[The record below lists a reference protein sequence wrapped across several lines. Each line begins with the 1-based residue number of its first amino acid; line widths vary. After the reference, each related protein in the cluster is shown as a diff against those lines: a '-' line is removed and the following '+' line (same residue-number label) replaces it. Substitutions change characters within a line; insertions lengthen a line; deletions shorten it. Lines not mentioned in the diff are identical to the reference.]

1 MLPSP
6 SLDPRM
12 PPLDHCVL
20 REVLERQA
28 RERPD
33 QVFLALADGTAW
45 TYRETRER
53 VLRTANALRR
63 LGVAQ
68 DDRVLMWLPNGADA
82 LRVWFAL
89 NYLGA
94 VYVPINLAYRGR
106 LLEHVIRNAGARL
119 MIAHV
124 DLHNRLADV
133 AFAELRQVVVLGGA
147 AALDIPEL
155 QNLGADALDSDD
167 TSLPVLERAIAPWDT
182 QAIIY
187 TSGTTG
193 PSKGVLSSYMHWHA
207 MTSSFLDLGDQDR
220 FLVTLPLFHVGGIM
234 PVCHMLTLGGSI
246 ALMPQFDTAT
256 FWNTLRRTR
265 SSTVIL
271 LGAMVGFL
279 LRQPERADDREHTLR
294 CATIVPFNELAP
306 AFRERFGGDIYT
318 HFNMTEVSMPL
329 RSQRNPTALGA
340 AGRPRPGIE
349 ARIVDAN
356 DCEVPAGAVGE
367 LVVRSECPWAM
378 NSGYNNAPEATA
390 QAWRNGWFHTGD
402 AFRRDE
408 DGEFYFVDRLKDS
421 IRRRGENISSFEIES
436 EVASHP
442 KVKEA
447 AALAVPCE
455 GGEDE
460 VLVAVALCAGESLDP
475 AELIHFL
482 IPRMAHFMV
491 PRYVRFINEL
501 PKTPTQKIQKH
512 VLREMGLEGDVWDRE
527 QAGISV
533 KRERIGRAG

>member
-1 MLPSP
+1 
-6 SLDPRM
+6 M
-12 PPLDHCVL
+12 PPVDHCVL
-20 REVLERQA
+20 RDVLERQA
-28 RERPD
+28 RERPG
-33 QVFLALADGTAW
+33 QVFLTQANGTTW
-45 TYRETRER
+45 TYLETREQ

-63 LGVAQ
+63 LGVGQ
-68 DDRVLMWLPNGADA
+68 DDRVLSWLPNGPDA
-82 LRVWFAL
+82 LRLWFAL

-106 LLEHVIRNAGARL
+106 LLEHVIKNSDARL
-119 MIAHV
+119 LVAHA
-124 DLHNRLADV
+124 DLHARLADV
-133 AFAELRQVVVLGGA
+133 APAALRQVVVLGGA
-147 AALDIPEL
+147 ASTAIAALQTLD
-155 QNLGADALDSDD
+155 ATALDSDD
-167 TSLPVLERAIAPWDT
+167 ASLPALARPIAPWDT

-193 PSKGVLSSYMHWHA
+193 PSKGVLSSYMHWYS
-207 MTSSFLDLGDQDR
+207 MTSSFLDLNAADR

-234 PVCHMLTLGGSI
+234 PVCHMLTLGGAI
-246 ALMPQFDTAT
+246 AVMPQFDTAT
-256 FWNTLRRTR
+256 FWDTVRATH
-265 SSTVIL
+265 STTAIL

-279 LRQPERADDREHTLR
+279 LRQPERPGERDHSLR
-294 CATIVPFNELAP
+294 CVTIVPFNELAP
-306 AFRERFGGDIYT
+306 AFRERFGSDIYT

-356 DCEVPAGAVGE
+356 DCEVPVGAVGE
-367 LVVRSECPWAM
+367 LVVRSDCPWAL
-378 NSGYNNAPEATA
+378 NSGYNNEPEATA
-390 QAWRNGWFHTGD
+390 RAWRNGWFHTGD

-408 DGEFYFVDRLKDS
+408 HGEFYFVDRLKDS

-436 EVASHP
+436 EVAAHP

-460 VLVAVALCAGESLDP
+460 VLVAVALCAGETLEP

-491 PRYVRFINEL
+491 PRYLRFVPEL
-501 PKTPTQKIQKH
+501 PKTPTQKVQKH
-512 VLREMGLEGDVWDRE
+512 LLREMGLDGEVWDRE
-527 QAGISV
+527 QAGITV
-533 KRERIGRAG
+533 KRERIGQGKR